1 MREFGE
7 NPKRAGT
14 VSERLG
20 LNAPRAL
27 NVSSPLERSEK
38 VGRKSLEIFSGSQ
51 VRRPILGEFD
61 RGVGIPLSFAVGI
74 AATAVFQ
81 DCRGCLLSSG
91 KIGIA
96 GRAPKWQLLSRK
108 VP

>member
-1 MREFGE
+1 MRKFGG

-38 VGRKSLEIFSGSQ
+38 VGSQSREIFLLIVSQETYFWEILQGNGGS
-51 VRRPILGEFD
+51 
-61 RGVGIPLSFAVGI
+61 SAFAVGI
-74 AATAVFQ
+74 AATAALGAAVAVCFP
-81 DCRGCLLSSG
+81 
-91 KIGIA
+91 
-96 GRAPKWQLLSRK
+96 GRS
-108 VP
+108 VCCE